1 MSPTVNTIV
10 FNEEMVYTERI
21 VLEHDYK
28 YHQKIASKNTTP
40 SLFYDN
46 FNFPN
51 TVKHQ
56 ILNHKIHDP
65 RNSRHHLIRGIFRSR
80 REKNAPFTCN
90 LICKTT
96 LKSTQQIHGN
106 TLISTNSKNAGIK
119 MCREYDVLQY
129 LTLG

>member
-1 MSPTVNTIV
+1 MMAGKPYDAKMSGRWDLKI
-10 FNEEMVYTERI
+10 ESKALEKSMKEMTQGNWKFMTSSMMRR
-21 VLEHDYK
+21 K
-28 YHQKIASKNTTP
+28 A
-40 SLFYDN
+40 
-46 FNFPN
+46 N

-56 ILNHKIHDP
+56 ILNHENHDP

-96 LKSTQQIHGN
+96 LKSTQQIRGN

-119 MCREYDVLQY
+119 VCREYDVLQY
-129 LTLG
+129 M